1 MGCQH
6 SMKKTNQHQ
15 WRQLPKFSSTN
26 QSKPSIATSTA
37 QTSEIGSC
45 ARESLSILQQ
55 CGICPNL
62 GHVWVSTPTQGR
74 SPTGLRISREAD
86 HYPSNGGG
94 QKVCPTLMRRSTWSR
109 HELIQRSM
117 HYSQNKGTRRPWT
130 ITIQDS
136 RQTWSSWTH
145 MGNPL
150 HFTTLMEKKNP
161 QLNVEN
167 MSVAEYREL
176 VAQTD
181 KSLQAY
187 LFILNCN
194 AHK

>member
-1 MGCQH
+1 
-6 SMKKTNQHQ
+6 
-15 WRQLPKFSSTN
+15 
-26 QSKPSIATSTA
+26 
-37 QTSEIGSC
+37 
-45 ARESLSILQQ
+45 
-55 CGICPNL
+55 
-62 GHVWVSTPTQGR
+62 
-74 SPTGLRISREAD
+74 
-86 HYPSNGGG
+86 
-94 QKVCPTLMRRSTWSR
+94 
-109 HELIQRSM
+109 
-117 HYSQNKGTRRPWT
+117 
-130 ITIQDS
+130 
-136 RQTWSSWTH
+136 

-194 AHK
+194 AHKWESFVKNLQTRFAPGEEKYPTLLLKAKQMGCQMARSKEEERQQQVVHTAPKFR